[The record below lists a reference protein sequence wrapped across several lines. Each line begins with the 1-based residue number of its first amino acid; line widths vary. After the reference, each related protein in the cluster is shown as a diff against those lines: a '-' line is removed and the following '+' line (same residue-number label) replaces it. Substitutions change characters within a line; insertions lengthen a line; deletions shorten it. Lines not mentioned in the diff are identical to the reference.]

1 MSDHRITQL
10 PLTPQRPR
18 ANPADALATCAL
30 CTRPLAGKVE
40 KHHLVPRLKGG
51 TDTVPLHAIC
61 HKKIHSLFTESELA
75 NNFNTVELLT
85 DHPDIAAFVKWV
97 RKRPADFH
105 KRTRKAGGGKG
116 RR

>member
-1 MSDHRITQL
+1 M
-10 PLTPQRPR
+10 
-18 ANPADALATCAL
+18 CAL
-30 CTRPLAGKVE
+30 CARPLGDRVE
-40 KHHLVPRLKGG
+40 KHHLIPRLKGG
-51 TDTVPLHAIC
+51 TQTVPLHPIC

-75 NNFNTVELLT
+75 QSFHTVEALT
-85 DHPDIAAFVKWV
+85 DHPDVAAFIKWV

>member
-1 MSDHRITQL
+1 MTDRRLSPLPDLPVSSLSAASDEGTV
-10 PLTPQRPR
+10 
-18 ANPADALATCAL
+18 CAL
-30 CTRPLAGKVE
+30 CDRPLGDRVE
-40 KHHLVPRLKGG
+40 KHHLIPRLKGG
-51 TDTVPLHAIC
+51 TQTVPLHPIC

-75 NNFNTVELLT
+75 QSFHTVQALA
-85 DHPDIAAFVKWV
+85 DHPDVAAFIKWV